1 MLAIVISAHHR
12 VLSVLAH
19 ILVFTSLV
27 INSKFPS
34 VINRVVLTL
43 TLPGHPQMRM
53 AALTK
58 LLKVPTSC
66 SPKGSS
72 LDSLSYGHSSYRD
85 IESSLF
91 LKKRSCSFCT
101 GSYSMNVSIP
111 ASQTYTCLLLPELIS
126 IAYKEL
132 TSLSKTYIYTKA
144 SFV

>member
-1 MLAIVISAHHR
+1 MISAHHR

-19 ILVFTSLV
+19 ILVFSSLV

-34 VINRVVLTL
+34 VINRVVLSL
-43 TLPGHPQMRM
+43 CPGHPQLRM
-53 AALTK
+53 AALTE

-101 GSYSMNVSIP
+101 GSYSMNISVP
-111 ASQTYTCLLLPELIS
+111 ASQTYTCNCCYQSRFLLP
-126 IAYKEL
+126 
-132 TSLSKTYIYTKA
+132 TKN
-144 SFV
+144 